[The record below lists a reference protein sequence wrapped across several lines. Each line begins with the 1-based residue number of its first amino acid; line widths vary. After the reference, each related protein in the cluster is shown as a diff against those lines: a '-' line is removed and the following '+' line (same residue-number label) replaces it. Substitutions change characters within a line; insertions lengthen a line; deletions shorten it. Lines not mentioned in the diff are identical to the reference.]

1 MKKNKE
7 SWYEVY
13 RDDENYGTETIASFD
28 TKKEALD
35 FMWECSIKYPKMKI
49 GYDEWQTSSDI
60 NILI

>member
-1 MKKNKE
+1 MTKNKE

-28 TKKEALD
+28 TKEEAID
-35 FMWECSIKYPKMKI
+35 FIWNYSIKNPEVKI